1 MSRVRKVTHTVNI
14 AIAEPVNHQPIPIA
28 APPMPIVPVSIPEPI
43 KDTIESLS
51 NVSKGE
57 NMSYVASVLSK
68 YDPRVLRGSTFTFKA
83 IWMGRVVVTCAILY
97 GIYKIARNYKR
108 IYAAAREV
116 YDNYKAREE
125 KHPVRLNITVR
136 APTELRLYMDHAPNA
151 PCPEPLSGRAEGASG
166 GRLAQAARASSA
178 SSEAIAQTLAKGGTV
193 ADVEKL
199 PGAQDASSTWWSFG
213 FGAQPRTQQ
222 HT

>member
-1 MSRVRKVTHTVNI
+1 MSKVKKVTHTVNI
-14 AIAEPVNHQPIPIA
+14 SIAEPTAPVQIL
-28 APPMPIVPVSIPEPI
+28 APPMPVVQSIIQEPI

-51 NVSKGE
+51 NISKGE
-57 NMSYVASVLSK
+57 NMSYVASVLTK
-68 YDPRVLRGSTFTFKA
+68 YDPRVLRGSTFKFKA
-83 IWMGRVVVTCAILY
+83 MWLGRVVVTGAVLY

-116 YDNYKAREE
+116 YDNYKAKEE

-136 APTELRLYMDHAPNA
+136 APAELRLYMDHAANA

-166 GRLAQAARASSA
+166 GKLAQAARASSA
-178 SSEAIAQTLAKGGTV
+178 SSESIAQTLAKGGTA
-193 ADVEKL
+193 ADIEKL
-199 PGAQDASSTWWSFG
+199 PAASDVSNTWWSWG

-222 HT
+222 HS